1 MATKKI
7 LRTDLII
14 ESLRSSLYSAD
25 SCKNCPVSSYCH
37 RGDDISSRLLCNKGR
52 AEDFK
57 QAVIDRFST
66 DVEVESEG

>member
-14 ESLRSSLYSAD
+14 EALRSSLYSAD

-37 RGDDISSRLLCNKGR
+37 RGDDILSRLLCNKER
-52 AEDFK
+52 AQDFK
-57 QAVIDRFST
+57 QAIIDRFST
-66 DVEVESEG
+66 EVEVEQ